1 MAIFLLFALMLLVM
15 LMRVYLPRGT
25 RTTGK
30 VVRVVQLSLVERF
43 LMQRVNL
50 YAIGSVLLLMTVT
63 DTIATGGQFLVL
75 FIAQALLLVPVRC
88 KLTSDG
94 VGLNNVVF
102 RPWSEFAGFSV
113 ASRRI
118 VLVGREGTRPLNLPL
133 LADHQKEV
141 IPTLRRHLPEIAA
154 RKEAPGDNRA
164 TVS

>member
-1 MAIFLLFALMLLVM
+1 MGTLLLFALMLLVM

-43 LMQRVNL
+43 HLQRVNL
-50 YAIGSVLLLMTVT
+50 YAIGAVLLLMTVT
-63 DTIATGGQFLVL
+63 NTIATGSQILVL
-75 FIAQALLLVPVRC
+75 LIAQAMLMIPVRC

-94 VGLNNVVF
+94 VALNNVVF

-118 VLVGREGTRPLNLPL
+118 VLMGRDGTRPMNLPL

-141 IPTLRRHLPEIAA
+141 IPILRRHLPEVTA
-154 RKEAPGDNRA
+154 RKEARGENRA